1 MPHEIEQHDTMVSGG
16 GIIPWHRLG
25 TVVQDLPYDDVLR
38 LAGLDWE
45 VELRPVFAAGNAEFD
60 VDALRSMR
68 DDPGMNM
75 VPVYAPMALM
85 PADQYQAVVRHNLS
99 GDEPDRVISIVGSDY
114 QVLQNAHGLEFL
126 RILMDAG
133 DIQVETAGSLRNNR
147 IVWVCAKMDRNIT
160 IGGDETVP
168 YLVFRTSHDGSMA
181 AGVTAGPVR
190 VVCANTLRM
199 SELQAN
205 RSWQTTHVGDITGR
219 VAEARQALA
228 MGTRFY
234 DAFEQEVNALM
245 AQAVTD
251 RKFEVI
257 VKACVPIEDGMSERQ
272 TASRNARR
280 DQIRLH
286 WIGEPD
292 TAWAALNAVNHYELW
307 DRTVR
312 GADAEARTDRR
323 ATRQAMTVLRGRQRL
338 TDRAHAI
345 LLDAR

>member
-1 MPHEIEQHDTMVSGG
+1 MPHELGTHDTMVSSG

-45 VELRPVFAAGNAEFD
+45 VQLAPVFAFPETSTVALDAENF
-60 VDALRSMR
+60 R
-68 DDPGMNM
+68 
-75 VPVYAPMALM
+75 
-85 PADQYQAVVRHNLS
+85 AVVRHNLS
-99 GDEPDRVISIVGSDY
+99 GDEPDRVLSIVSNDY

-133 DIQVETAGSLRNNR
+133 DIQVETAGSLRDNR
-147 IVWVCAKMDRNIT
+147 VVWVCARMDRNIT
-160 IGGDETVP
+160 IGGDETIP

-199 SELQAN
+199 SEMRAAA
-205 RSWQTTHVGDITGR
+205 SWQTRHVGDISGR
-219 VAEARQALA
+219 VAEAREALN

-234 DAFEQEVNALM
+234 DAFESEVNALM
-245 AQAVTD
+245 LQEITD

-257 VKACVPIEDGMSERQ
+257 VKAIIPIDTDAMTERRV
-272 TASRNARR
+272 ASRETRR

-286 WIGEPD
+286 WIGQPK
-292 TAWAALNAVNHYELW
+292 TAWSALNAVNHYELW
-307 DRTVR
+307 DRRVY
-312 GADAEARTDRR
+312 GADTETRTTRR
-323 ATRQAMTVLRGRQRL
+323 AARQAMTVLRGRQRL